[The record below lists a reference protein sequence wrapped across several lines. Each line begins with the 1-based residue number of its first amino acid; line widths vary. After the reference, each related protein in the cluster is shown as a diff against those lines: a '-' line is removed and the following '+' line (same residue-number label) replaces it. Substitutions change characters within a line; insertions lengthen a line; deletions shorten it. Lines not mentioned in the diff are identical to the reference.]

1 MQGRPHTRTPF
12 SERDFYLAEF
22 RGRTLAIAFPQKPAL
37 DDASRAVVE
46 EVLRELA
53 ANGTPVILVGDDQ
66 ALIEGLAA
74 GPVVDARGP
83 TWVGGVWRVLQQHPS
98 VGVATPPGE
107 GLAGVC
113 ARIATELKLAKLI
126 WLGSE
131 GVLWLSDQR
140 RRSLV
145 DLEAIDL
152 CANQAEAQG
161 IGGKDV
167 AELLREI
174 KKMLAGGV
182 ASVSA
187 CLPIGLADELFT
199 YAGSGTF
206 YSPAGHTEVRSL
218 ALDEFDAA
226 ENLIMRG
233 VEEGY
238 LLERSGFELER
249 VLTHGFGAFVE
260 GRYLAGIAALL
271 PHVDS
276 EAGEISSLYA
286 LTRFLGEGVGGQLV
300 EFAARRASAAG
311 MQYVFA
317 CTTSERVEAFFLRAG
332 FRLVARDEIPESK
345 WSDYSQD
352 RLDAVRCL
360 KRDLT

>member
-161 IGGKDV
+161 C
-167 AELLREI
+167 LLY
-174 KKMLAGGV
+174 
-182 ASVSA
+182 
-187 CLPIGLADELFT
+187 T
-199 YAGSGTF
+199 
-206 YSPAGHTEVRSL
+206 SPS
-218 ALDEFDAA
+218 
-226 ENLIMRG
+226 
-233 VEEGY
+233 
-238 LLERSGFELER
+238 
-249 VLTHGFGAFVE
+249 
-260 GRYLAGIAALL
+260 
-271 PHVDS
+271 P
-276 EAGEISSLYA
+276 
-286 LTRFLGEGVGGQLV
+286 
-300 EFAARRASAAG
+300 
-311 MQYVFA
+311 
-317 CTTSERVEAFFLRAG
+317 
-332 FRLVARDEIPESK
+332 
-345 WSDYSQD
+345 
-352 RLDAVRCL
+352 
-360 KRDLT
+360 RDLSTSRMPSSA